1 MITNHKLLLYKE
13 NIIKFIKTE
22 NDTNNINN
30 INNLD
35 ELDELD
41 YIIGILFLTEM
52 NRYCKKNNI
61 NIHGY
66 YIASSIINLF
76 NKIKKKLL
84 TSEQITLYDINYF
97 WLSISQNIDY
107 LNSRIDS
114 KNSIRQKINNNFCKF
129 IIEVND
135 ILIHLMKYNKNH
147 NIVYPEENKDNSKE
161 NKETKDNINNI
172 YCNTQCY
179 ICWVDHILTKFFYL
193 LLITAKFMGSGEIK
207 KDPNLFKIA
216 EYFSNIIYTYLKT
229 NNVKLTLEI
238 YSNLFNNYIDYK
250 NKLYYSMYEIKIN
263 SETFDEI
270 IMYLDKI
277 ITNFNI
283 NI

>member
-1 MITNHKLLLYKE
+1 MKKLKLYKD
-13 NIIKFIKTE
+13 NIIKFIE
-22 NDTNNINN
+22 NNNLEINN
-30 INNLD
+30 VEEI
-35 ELDELD
+35 D

-52 NRYCKKNNI
+52 NRYCKMNKI

-66 YIASSIINLF
+66 YITYSLINLF
-76 NKIKKKLL
+76 IKVKNKLL
-84 TSEQITLYDINYF
+84 NKNSIEITDITNFILYVSY
-97 WLSISQNIDY
+97 NIDY
-107 LNSRIDS
+107 LNSRVDVI
-114 KNSIRQKINNNFCKF
+114 NSIRQKINNNFCKF

-135 ILIHLMKYNKNH
+135 ILIHLTKYNKDH
-147 NIVYPEENKDNSKE
+147 NIICLEENKDNSKQS
-161 NKETKDNINNI
+161 KESKDNLNNI

-179 ICWVDHILTKFFYL
+179 ICWVDYVLSKFFYL

-216 EYFSNIIYTYLKT
+216 EYFSNIIYTYLKIT
-229 NNVKLTLEI
+229 NNKLTLEI
-238 YSNLFNNYIDYK
+238 YSNLFNNYIEYK
-250 NKLYYSMYEIKIN
+250 NKLYYSMYEMKIT

-270 IMYLDKI
+270 IRYFDKV

>member
-1 MITNHKLLLYKE
+1 MKKLKLYKD
-13 NIIKFIKTE
+13 NIIKFIE
-22 NDTNNINN
+22 N
-30 INNLD
+30 NNL
-35 ELDELD
+35 EIKNIEEID

-52 NRYCKKNNI
+52 NRYCKINKI

-66 YIASSIINLF
+66 YITYSLINLF
-76 NKIKKKLL
+76 IKIKNKLL
-84 TSEQITLYDINYF
+84 NKNSIEITDITNFILYVSY
-97 WLSISQNIDY
+97 NIDY
-107 LNSRIDS
+107 LNSRVDLI
-114 KNSIRQKINNNFCKF
+114 NPIRQKINNNFCKF

-135 ILIHLMKYNKNH
+135 ILIHLIKYNKIH
-147 NIVYPEENKDNSKE
+147 NIVYPEDNSKE
-161 NKETKDNINNI
+161 SKDDKNQNNT
-172 YCNTQCY
+172 YCNIQCY
-179 ICWVDHILTKFFYL
+179 ICWVDYVLSKFFYL

-229 NNVKLTLEI
+229 NNNKLSLEI

-250 NKLYYSMYEIKIN
+250 NKLYYSMFEMKIN